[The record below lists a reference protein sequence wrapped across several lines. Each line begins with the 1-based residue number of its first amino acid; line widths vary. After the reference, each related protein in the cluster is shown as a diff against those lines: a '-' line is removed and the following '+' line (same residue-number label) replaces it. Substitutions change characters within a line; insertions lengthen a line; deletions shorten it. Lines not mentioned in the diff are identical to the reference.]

1 MASGRRALL
10 VLEDGRVFK
19 GRAFASQG
27 ETLGEVVFN
36 TSMTGYQEA
45 LTDPSYH
52 EQILT
57 MTYPLIGTY
66 GINDEDNESSRVQ
79 VAGFVVKEYQ
89 SVPSNWRSKKTLRT
103 FLEEHGVIGIE
114 GIDTRALTRH
124 IRLAGAMKGIISTE
138 TDNVAELLE
147 KVREYPGLVGRDI
160 TKKVAC
166 QSPYVWQDDSPVPS
180 NQWQDPNH
188 PYKVVALDFG
198 IKYNIIRELTKA
210 GCQVLVMPGSTPAS
224 DILAL
229 QPDGVFLSNG
239 PGDPAPVTY
248 GISVVRDLLGKVPV
262 FGICLGHQLL
272 GLAVGARTFKLKF
285 GHRGSNQPVLNLSNG
300 RIEITS
306 QNHGFCVDVESL
318 PSDKAETTHINL
330 NDRTSEGMKL
340 RDVPA
345 FSVQY
350 HPEAAPG
357 PHDALYLFKEFKKL
371 IDDWRG
377 RPVVARTV

>member
-1 MASGRRALL
+1 MGSGKKALL
-10 VLEDGRVFK
+10 VLEDGMVFK
-19 GRAFASQG
+19 GRAFASEG

-89 SVPSNWRSKKTLRT
+89 AVPSNWRSKKTLRR

-114 GIDTRALTRH
+114 GVDTRALTRH

-138 TDNVAELLE
+138 TDNISELLE
-147 KVREYPGLVGRDI
+147 KVKAYPGLVGRDI
-160 TKKVAC
+160 TKEVSC
-166 QSPYVWQDDSPVPS
+166 DVPYAWQDDCPVPARR
-180 NQWQDPNH
+180 WRYPDH
-188 PYKVVALDFG
+188 PYKVVAIDFG
-198 IKYNIIRELTKA
+198 IKYNIIRELMRV
-210 GCQVLVMPGSTPAS
+210 GCEVLVMPGSTPAR
-224 DILAL
+224 DILDL

-248 GISVVRDLLGKVPV
+248 GISVVRELLGKVPI

-285 GHRGSNQPVLNLSNG
+285 GHRGSNQPVLNLANG

-318 PSDKAETTHINL
+318 PPDKAVTTHVNL
-330 NDRTSEGMKL
+330 NDRTSEGMRL

-357 PHDALYLFKEFKKL
+357 PHDALYLFKEFMRLMDEWKS
-371 IDDWRG
+371 
-377 RPVVARTV
+377 RPVVV

>member
-1 MASGRRALL
+1 
-10 VLEDGRVFK
+10 VFK

-166 QSPYVWQDDSPVPS
+166 QNP
-180 NQWQDPNH
+180 
-188 PYKVVALDFG
+188 
-198 IKYNIIRELTKA
+198 
-210 GCQVLVMPGSTPAS
+210 
-224 DILAL
+224 
-229 QPDGVFLSNG
+229 
-239 PGDPAPVTY
+239 
-248 GISVVRDLLGKVPV
+248 
-262 FGICLGHQLL
+262 
-272 GLAVGARTFKLKF
+272 
-285 GHRGSNQPVLNLSNG
+285 
-300 RIEITS
+300 
-306 QNHGFCVDVESL
+306 
-318 PSDKAETTHINL
+318 
-330 NDRTSEGMKL
+330 
-340 RDVPA
+340 
-345 FSVQY
+345 
-350 HPEAAPG
+350 
-357 PHDALYLFKEFKKL
+357 
-371 IDDWRG
+371 
-377 RPVVARTV
+377 

>member
-1 MASGRRALL
+1 MGSSTKALL
-10 VLEDGRVFK
+10 VLEDGKVFR
-19 GRAFASQG
+19 GRAFASRG

-66 GINDEDNESSRVQ
+66 GINNEDNESSRVQ

-89 SVPSNWRSKKTLRT
+89 RVPSNWRSTKTLRT

-114 GIDTRALTRH
+114 GVDTRALTRH

-138 TDNVAELLE
+138 TDNVDELLE
-147 KVREYPGLVGRDI
+147 KVRAYPGLVGRDI
-160 TKKVAC
+160 TRDVAC
-166 QSPYVWQDDSPVPS
+166 SSPYLWHDDSPFPAETW
-180 NQWQDPNH
+180 NNPAH

-198 IKYNIIRELTKA
+198 IKYNIIRELTRA
-210 GCQVLVMPGSTPAS
+210 GCQVLVMPGTSAAA

-239 PGDPAPVTY
+239 PGDPAPVTH
-248 GISVVRDLLGKVPV
+248 GISVVRELLGRVPI

-285 GHRGSNQPVLNLSNG
+285 GHRGSNQPVLNLSNR

-306 QNHGFCVDVESL
+306 QNHGFCVDVDSL
-318 PSDKAETTHINL
+318 PPDKAETTHVNL

-340 RDVPA
+340 KDVPA

-357 PHDALYLFKEFKKL
+357 PHDALYLFKEFKRL
-371 IDDWRG
+371 MDAWRD
-377 RPVVARTV
+377 RSATV